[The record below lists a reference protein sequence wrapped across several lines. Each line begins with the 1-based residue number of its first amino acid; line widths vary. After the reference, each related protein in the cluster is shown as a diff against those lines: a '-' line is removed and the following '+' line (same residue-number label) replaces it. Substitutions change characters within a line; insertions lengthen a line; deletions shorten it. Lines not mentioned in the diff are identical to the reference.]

1 MQSSGKF
8 HRYEPFALYFWA
20 DLLRDAAFDAG
31 LLQHEIGAHFG
42 LAGRLGDCRRHHH
55 DRYFTRLF
63 NPRKAGNPMSH
74 IKIILWIEAA
84 ILSGLVL
91 GVVVWRVLMKG
102 GL

>member
-1 MQSSGKF
+1 
-8 HRYEPFALYFWA
+8 
-20 DLLRDAAFDAG
+20 
-31 LLQHEIGAHFG
+31 
-42 LAGRLGDCRRHHH
+42 
-55 DRYFTRLF
+55 
-63 NPRKAGNPMSH
+63 MSH